1 VVGAT
6 IRWAA
11 RGAAAAGLTA
21 GVIVVRPA
29 VATVEI
35 ARRAQRDLQERVADR
50 VGQASLT
57 LIDAA
62 LESPYADQAVQR
74 VLESDLAERS
84 IARALSGELVDVVV
98 RDLVR
103 YEVSQRAVEQLL
115 AEGVAEQIA
124 TRFLSGPELERV
136 VSLALESDALQD
148 AITQALDSPGAERL
162 LERALESPGVERMV
176 QRIVES
182 RVVDDTLARVL
193 DDLPQSKELWILV
206 DQIVASPAVTE
217 AITQQG
223 MGFADQMAGAVRARS
238 RTADARLERLA
249 GRLLRR
255 QSAPESTDGGPTTV
269 KTT

>member
-1 VVGAT
+1 MVGAT

-11 RGAAAAGLTA
+11 RGAASAGLTA
-21 GVIVVRPA
+21 GVLVVRPA

-35 ARRAQRDLQERVADR
+35 ARLAQRDMQARVADR
-50 VGQASLT
+50 VGQATLT
-57 LIDAA
+57 LIDRA

-84 IARALSGELVDVVV
+84 IARALSGDLVDVVV

-103 YEVSQRAVEQLL
+103 YEVSQRVVEQLL
-115 AEGVAEQIA
+115 DDGVAEQIA

-136 VSLALESDALQD
+136 VALAMESEALQD
-148 AITQALDSPGAERL
+148 AIAEAFDSPGAERL
-162 LERALESPGVERMV
+162 LERALESPGVERMIR
-176 QRIVES
+176 RIVES
-182 RVVDDTLARVL
+182 RVVDETVAGVL
-193 DDLPQSKELWILV
+193 DDLPRTEALWILV
-206 DQIVASPAVTE
+206 DQIVASPAVTQ

-255 QSAPESTDGGPTTV
+255 RSAEPESNDGPTTV
-269 KTT
+269 EST

>member
-11 RGAAAAGLTA
+11 RGAAGAGLTA
-21 GVIVVRPA
+21 GVLVVRPA

-35 ARRAQRDLQERVADR
+35 ARRAQRDLQARVADR
-50 VGQASLT
+50 MGQATLT
-57 LIDAA
+57 LIDGA

-84 IARALSGELVDVVV
+84 IARALSGDLVDVVV

-103 YEVSQRAVEQLL
+103 YEVSQRVVEQLL
-115 AEGVAEQIA
+115 ADGVAEQIA
-124 TRFLSGPELERV
+124 TRFLNGPELERV
-136 VSLALESDALQD
+136 VALALESDALQD
-148 AITQALDSPGAERL
+148 AITEAFDSPGAERL
-162 LERALESPGVERMV
+162 LDRALESPGVERMIG
-176 QRIVES
+176 RIVES
-182 RVVDDTLARVL
+182 RVL
-193 DDLPQSKELWILV
+193 DEVAERLPRTEALWILV

-223 MGFADQMAGAVRARS
+223 MGFADQMAGAVRGRA
-238 RTADARLERLA
+238 RTADARLERIA

-255 QSAPESTDGGPTTV
+255 RSAEPESTDGATTAEPT
-269 KTT
+269 

>member
-1 VVGAT
+1 VVAAT

-11 RGAAAAGLTA
+11 RGAAGAGLTA
-21 GVIVVRPA
+21 GVVVVRPA

-35 ARRAQRDLQERVADR
+35 ARRAQRDLQARVADGLGR
-50 VGQASLT
+50 ATLT
-57 LIDAA
+57 LIDGA

-74 VLESDLAERS
+74 VLESELAERS
-84 IARALSGELVDVVV
+84 IARALSGDLVDVVV

-103 YEVSQRAVEQLL
+103 YEVSQRVVEQLL
-115 AEGVAEQIA
+115 ADGVAEQVA

-136 VSLALESDALQD
+136 VVLALESDALQD
-148 AITQALDSPGAERL
+148 AITDALDSPGAERL
-162 LERALESPGVERMV
+162 LARALESPGLERMIRQV
-176 QRIVES
+176 MES
-182 RVVDDTLARVL
+182 RVVDETMAR
-193 DDLPQSKELWILV
+193 LPRTEGLWILI

-249 GRLLRR
+249 SRLLRR
-255 QSAPESTDGGPTTV
+255 GSEEEPAA
-269 KTT
+269 

>member
-21 GVIVVRPA
+21 GVLVVRPA

-35 ARRAQRDLQERVADR
+35 ARRAQRDLQERIADR

-62 LESPYADQAVQR
+62 LESPYADEAVQR

-103 YEVSQRAVEQLL
+103 YEVSQRVVEQLL
-115 AEGVAEQIA
+115 ADGVAEQIA

-136 VSLALESDALQD
+136 VALALESEALQD
-148 AITQALDSPGAERL
+148 AITEALDSPGAERL
-162 LERALESPGVERMV
+162 LERALESPGVERMIG
-176 QRIVES
+176 RIVDS
-182 RVVDDTLARVL
+182 RVL
-193 DDLPQSKELWILV
+193 DEVAERLPRTEALWILV

-223 MGFADQMAGAVRARS
+223 MGFADQMAGAVRGRA

-255 QSAPESTDGGPTTV
+255 RVAEAESADGATTV
-269 KTT
+269 ETT